1 MSNLV
6 KKLGQIQGVQTV
18 KDLSVPKQSTPKN
31 KKFWAEKIEQFDVE
45 TLIEIQGEMEKFVDL
60 MRTEIDRLPDG
71 TLDVSSLDENQLMEE
86 YISYEKINAFIGA
99 RRDLVKELVFEK
111 INQNIIDS
119 GVETENGPE
128 NENGFIA
135 VDELGKK
142 FCREGA
148 GVGNPTIDEDKLAEF
163 LPEEVRDKVFK
174 KKVIPEHVEF
184 ELDEDA
190 LMDYVSSE
198 PESIGLIKQALN
210 PGKLRSPRFV
220 VRDLKR

>member
-6 KKLGQIQGVQTV
+6 KKLGQIQGVPTV

-86 YISYEKINAFIGA
+86 YLSYEKINAFIGA

-119 GVETENGPE
+119 GIEAENGPE

-135 VDELGKK
+135 VEELGKK

-148 GVGNPTIDEDKLAEF
+148 GVGNPTIDEDKLAEL
-163 LPEEVRDKVFK
+163 LPEEVRDK
-174 KKVIPEHVEF
+174 VEF

-190 LMDYVSSE
+190 LMEFVSSE